1 MVEGLRPMLD
11 ISNWSELV
19 TVDWFIYT
27 QNCFTGTRIVCIML
41 WYLFN
46 SVHIEKAGMAA
57 WFIHN
62 SSQLVQQSSAYMVV
76 SLQTTA
82 PCGSFMFIH
91 CYSPLALP
99 IPDLG
104 TVNNDGCL

>member
-62 SSQLVQQSSAYMVV
+62 SSQLVQQSSAYGGV
-76 SLQTTA
+76 TA
-82 PCGSFMFIH
+82 NH
-91 CYSPLALP
+91 SPLWVIHVHSLLFTSRFAYP
-99 IPDLG
+99 
-104 TVNNDGCL
+104 